1 MKNERIYH
9 INNIMSKCH
18 GIFTNNF
25 TIFFFKLKT
34 RRNFNL
40 TNFGRPPFVDD
51 MHVTMIS

>member
-40 TNFGRPPFVDD
+40 TNFRRSPFVDD
-51 MHVTMIS
+51 LHVK